1 MTLLKTVKPSEASG
15 GIKQIYDGFISKL
28 GKIPNVI
35 QFHTASPSIYG
46 HLMGILNTFSQH
58 PTLDRELLAYL
69 RYIISHRV
77 GGAYCVQFQSY
88 LLKAYGQSDENIA
101 YAVTDLAKLK
111 MDDKRKTLLCFAL
124 ALLENTDMD
133 VPQHLQDLHNKGWQ
147 DQEIYEYCFLGGL
160 QMGMM
165 PLVEGFRVEKD
176 YATENNA

>member
-1 MTLLKTVKPSEASG
+1 MTLLKSVKPSEASG

-111 MDDKRKTLLCFAL
+111 MDDKKKHCYALPLRYLKIQIWMYHNIYRIYITKVGKIRKFMNIAFW
-124 ALLENTDMD
+124 ADSR
-133 VPQHLQDLHNKGWQ
+133 W
-147 DQEIYEYCFLGGL
+147 
-160 QMGMM
+160 
-165 PLVEGFRVEKD
+165 
-176 YATENNA
+176 A